1 MRMLKSVMSFKGE
14 TQRSLANKIGISESS
29 LSNKLTGISD
39 FKQTEMQKISTVLS
53 LSPQQYYDIFFN
65 IDWNLL
71 VQY

>member
-65 IDWNLL
+65 IET
-71 VQY
+71 Y